1 MTPFFNSSLAIL
13 FIVFGIAA
21 TFIMLELRGAPKDR
35 PINTLSIKIHRL
47 LGWIFTGIFIILI
60 IVMILKTMGLQEEV
74 SPRVALHIVLALALV
89 PILVIKLVIVRRY
102 PRLSKTLIA
111 FGPGVLILAVALSGI
126 TAGYY
131 FLHSSDIKYVSI
143 AEFDNKILDDK
154 LGQQV
159 VNLKC
164 NKCHTLE
171 RVYRAFK
178 SQDGWTTT
186 INRMASLDAPNISSF
201 DVKQSI
207 HFLVTRQESLKGED
221 ESDLKEAIGKTIME
235 TKCSACHA
243 LDRIVRTTKEK
254 DKWEKTVSR
263 MIDYSGDP
271 VYLTQKT
278 KEELIDYLTNK

>member
-154 LGQQV
+154 LGQRS
-159 VNLKC
+159 NWSRC
-164 NKCHTLE
+164 TGI
-171 RVYRAFK
+171 VYRAFK

>member
-1 MTPFFNSSLAIL
+1 M
-13 FIVFGIAA
+13 
-21 TFIMLELRGAPKDR
+21 
-35 PINTLSIKIHRL
+35 
-47 LGWIFTGIFIILI
+47 
-60 IVMILKTMGLQEEV
+60 
-74 SPRVALHIVLALALV
+74 
-89 PILVIKLVIVRRY
+89 
-102 PRLSKTLIA
+102 
-111 FGPGVLILAVALSGI
+111 SGI

-143 AEFDNKILDDK
+143 AEFDTKILDDK

-186 INRMASLDAPNISSF
+186 INRMASLAAPNISSF

-207 HFLVTRQESLKGED
+207 HFLVTRQESLKDED
-221 ESDLKEAIGKTIME
+221 EGDLKEAIGKTIME

-254 DKWEKTVSR
+254 DKWEKTVTR

-271 VYLTQKT
+271 GYLTQKA